1 MGALPKPSGM
11 KEVIPE
17 STLRLSASYKQA
29 QRPQDKDGRWC
40 HCHVCIVE
48 MKNLRHTKGK

>member
-1 MGALPKPSGM
+1 MGTLPKPSGM

-29 QRPQDKDGRWC
+29 QRPPDKDGRWC